1 MPSVYDLKPRFQ
13 QLLRPCV
20 TALYKKGI
28 TANQVTLSACLGS
41 IVIGVAVSLLASFS
55 LVFLLVPVWM
65 LLRMALNA
73 IDGILA
79 REYAQQSRL
88 GAYLNEVC
96 DLVSDVALYLPFMLL
111 ATCPWLVLVVTFLA
125 WLSEY
130 VGVMGLMVGAD
141 RRYDGP
147 MGKSDRALVFGG
159 MGLLVALGVS
169 PAPWLNVAL
178 AIMTG
183 LACLTIYNRIN
194 KGMNAAV

>member
-169 PAPWLNVAL
+169 PGLWLDVAL
-178 AIMTG
+178 AIMAG